1 MDTIAE
7 KPEQVIPDD
16 VWKIICDTTHEYDN
30 FEMDNLVKQLVEK
43 NTQITPF
50 DGGAFIAVGNRFDLY
65 VVPERQGKWNIRGE
79 VNKYLAN
86 MAQTYDV
93 AVVKINKRNDRS
105 LRLAK
110 FFGFEEVGR
119 EKQRIVLEKKLW
131 VI

>member
-16 VWKIICDTTHEYDN
+16 VWKIICDTVYKYDYLQ
-30 FEMDNLVKQLVEK
+30 MDDRAKRLVEK

-119 EKQRIVLEKKLW
+119 EKHRIVLEKKLW